1 MGVREE
7 SIVREFCDAW
17 GQGVRDPDVGKIV
30 SMFAPDGYWQLYMP
44 SGPKIQ
50 GREALRA
57 EILRQMSYV
66 DKPEC
71 NIVNILSSDTAVVTE
86 RRDYITKNGVRALH
100 YLIAI
105 YELDRDGLIT
115 AWREYFD
122 TRDLAQQTRSDPSR
136 LSGLET

>member
-7 SIVREFCDAW
+7 SIVRDFCNAW
-17 GQGVRDPDVGKIV
+17 GQGVRDPDVDKIV

-44 SGPKIQ
+44 SGPRIQ
-50 GREALRA
+50 GREALRT

-71 NIVNILSSDTAVVTE
+71 NITNILSSDTAVVTE
-86 RRDYITKNGVRALH
+86 RRDYFTKNGVRALH
-100 YLIAI
+100 HLLAI
-105 YELDRDGLIT
+105 YELDREGLIT